1 MIDSGPLIHLAGSR
15 FYQFGSCVHKIGDWP
30 TFLRFVIDRLFIELN
45 YIVDGLWEFW
55 VLAEFPDSSV
65 VPAVDA
71 RNAQIGQQGK
81 FGHCRERY
89 SGGYCRVRSDDKAR
103 PRPRLLVFSGYSN
116 SNL

>member
-1 MIDSGPLIHLAGSR
+1 MTSTYRDSTQLLKFST
-15 FYQFGSCVHKIGDWP
+15 QKIRDRP

-45 YIVDGLWEFW
+45 YIVDGLLEFC

-89 SGGYCRVRSDDKAR
+89 SGGY
-103 PRPRLLVFSGYSN
+103 FNGQ
-116 SNL
+116 